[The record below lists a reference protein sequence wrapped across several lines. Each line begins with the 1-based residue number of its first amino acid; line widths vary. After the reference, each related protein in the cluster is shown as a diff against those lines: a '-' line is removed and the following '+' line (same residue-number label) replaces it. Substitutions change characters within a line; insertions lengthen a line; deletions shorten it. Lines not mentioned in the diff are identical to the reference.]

1 MGSDSSSHK
10 WTAYLRLLFWI
21 FVSYAFVTY
30 MPTPARAGILLV
42 GLVVIWCLFLWA
54 YSKKPRKRYRTP
66 QETFSLV
73 LGLCSGV
80 VWKITGADVW
90 GRLAIACVIVG
101 GGYRAVYRAIE
112 SRKRHGSPTGG

>member
-1 MGSDSSSHK
+1 
-10 WTAYLRLLFWI
+10 
-21 FVSYAFVTY
+21 
-30 MPTPARAGILLV
+30 MPTPAKAGILLV
-42 GLVVIWCLFLWA
+42 GLVVIWYLFLWA

-73 LGLCSGV
+73 FGLCSGV
-80 VWKITGADVW
+80 AWKITGADVW

-112 SRKRHGSPTGG
+112 SRKGHGSLTGV